1 LAYGGEGAGEELKV
15 SALAVAIL
23 VIALVFVGW
32 LLLRA
37 RETNARLAEA
47 SQRSSDEVAA
57 AKQERDDLREFGQKL
72 KEVETAFTQYKA
84 REDARDTK
92 VGEMLAG
99 VREKSDRVVERV
111 DGLVGRW
118 ANPKQ
123 RGQLSEEWLVAALR
137 QMGLRDSVHFETQ
150 KRVAI
155 DAARGKRDGV
165 IDVYLVLPNSQGVA
179 LDAKFPWVR
188 LLGEVLEDGGEDARE
203 FALRKLRDS
212 LRSHI
217 KDVGG
222 REYRSTRDVSVR
234 HVLVVVPDWQTLEL
248 VRSADPKIGEYAA
261 DHGVGLLPADG
272 LYEMANALAEVHR
285 EEGWGERI
293 GELFT
298 PQHADRMFAACID
311 LLDRIGTAVKRYNS
325 LGESLKGVIAAF
337 GPNGLIGRD
346 VLDPAARAAEKVPEE
361 FEAEIHELDAEKARK
376 HAKRLDEK
384 RPQTEGPD
392 AEAA

>member
-1 LAYGGEGAGEELKV
+1 MIGV
-15 SALAVAIL
+15 VIAIL
-23 VIALVFVGW
+23 AIAFIGVGW
-32 LLLRA
+32 VLLRT
-37 RETNARLAEA
+37 REENARLAEA
-47 SQRSSDEVAA
+47 NSRSEDEATE
-57 AKQERDDLREFGQKL
+57 AKRERDDLREFGESL
-72 KEVETAFTQYKA
+72 KQVEQAVTQYKS

-92 VGEMLAG
+92 VSEMLAG
-99 VREKSDRVVERV
+99 VAQKSDRVVERV

-150 KRVAI
+150 KRIDI
-155 DAARGKRDGV
+155 DAARGQKEGV
-165 IDVYLVLPNSQGVA
+165 IDVYLLLPNSQGVA

-188 LLGEVLEDGGEDARE
+188 LLGDVLDEGGEEARD

-212 LRSHI
+212 LRSHV

-222 REYRSTRDVSVR
+222 REYRGARDVSVR
-234 HVLVVVPDWQTLEL
+234 HVLIVVPDWQTLEL
-248 VRSADPKIGEYAA
+248 VRGADPKIVEYAA
-261 DHGVGLLPADG
+261 EHGVGLLPADG

-311 LLDRIGTAVKRYNS
+311 LLDRMGTVAKRYNS
-325 LGESLKGVIAAF
+325 LGESLSSVVSAF
-337 GPNGLIGRD
+337 GANGLIGRD
-346 VLDPAARAAEKVPEE
+346 VLEPAAKAAEKVPKE
-361 FEAEIHELDAEKARK
+361 FEAEIRDLDPAKAEKHAARL
-376 HAKRLDEK
+376 AEK
-384 RPQTEGPD
+384 RGQ

>member
-1 LAYGGEGAGEELKV
+1 MEFVLVAILAI
-15 SALAVAIL
+15 ALAV
-23 VIALVFVGW
+23 VGW
-32 LLLRA
+32 SLLRA
-37 RETNARLAEA
+37 RESNARLAEA
-47 SQRSSDEVAA
+47 SRRSDEETAA
-57 AKQERDDLREFGQKL
+57 AKQERDDLREFGDSL
-72 KEVETAFTQYKA
+72 KQMEQAVAHYKS
-84 REDARDTK
+84 REDARDLK
-92 VGEMLAG
+92 VSEVLAG
-99 VREKSDRVVERV
+99 VAQKSDRVVERV

-150 KRVAI
+150 KRVEI
-155 DAARGKRDGV
+155 DAPRGQREGV
-165 IDVYLVLPNSQGVA
+165 IDVYLLLPNSQGVA

-188 LLGEVLEDGGEDARE
+188 LLGEVLDEGGEEARE

-222 REYRSTRDVSVR
+222 REYRGTRDVSVR

-248 VRSADPKIGEYAA
+248 VRGADPKIAEYAA
-261 DHGVGLLPADG
+261 EQGVGLLPADG

-298 PQHADRMFAACID
+298 PQHADRMFAACVD
-311 LLDRIGTAVKRYNS
+311 LMNRMATVAKRYNS
-325 LGESLKGVIAAF
+325 LGESLDNVVAAF
-337 GPNGLIGRD
+337 GPNGLVGRD
-346 VLDPAARAAEKVPEE
+346 VLDPAARAAEKVPQE
-361 FEAEIHELDAEKARK
+361 FEAEVRKLDTAKAEKHAARIE
-376 HAKRLDEK
+376 EK
-384 RPQTEGPD
+384 RGE

>member
-1 LAYGGEGAGEELKV
+1 MAGP
-15 SALAVAIL
+15 ALAIL
-23 VIALVFVGW
+23 AIALIGVGW
-32 LLLRA
+32 LLLRT
-37 RETNARLAEA
+37 RESNARLSESSRRFEEEA
-47 SQRSSDEVAA
+47 GA
-57 AKQERDDLREFGQKL
+57 AKQERDDLREFGESL
-72 KEVETAFTQYKA
+72 KQVELAVTQYKS

-92 VGEMLAG
+92 VGEILAG
-99 VREKSDRVVERV
+99 VAQKSDRVVERV

-150 KRVAI
+150 KRVEI
-155 DAARGKRDGV
+155 DGARGQKGGV
-165 IDVYLVLPNSQGVA
+165 IDVYLLLPNSQGVA

-188 LLGEVLEDGGEDARE
+188 MLADVLDEGGEDARE

-222 REYRSTRDVSVR
+222 REYRSTRELPVR

-248 VRSADPKIGEYAA
+248 VRSADPKIVEYAA
-261 DHGVGLLPADG
+261 EQGVGLLPADG

-298 PQHADRMFAACID
+298 PQHADRMFAACTD
-311 LLDRIGTAVKRYNS
+311 LLERMGTVAKRYNS
-325 LGESLKGVIAAF
+325 LGESLSSVVAAF
-337 GPNGLIGRD
+337 GPNGLVGRD
-346 VLDPAARAAEKVPEE
+346 VLDPAARAAEKVPVE
-361 FEAEIHELDAEKARK
+361 FEAEIREIDPAKSEK
-376 HAKRLDEK
+376 HAARIEEK
-384 RPQTEGPD
+384 RDEPK
-392 AEAA
+392 AA

>member
-1 LAYGGEGAGEELKV
+1 MLGV
-15 SALAVAIL
+15 ALAIL
-23 VIALVFVGW
+23 AIALIAIGW
-32 LLLRA
+32 LLLRS
-37 RETNARLAEA
+37 RESNARLAEA
-47 SQRSSDEVAA
+47 SRRSEEETAA
-57 AKQERDDLREFGQKL
+57 AKRERDDLREFGESL
-72 KEVETAFTQYKA
+72 KQVEQTVTQYKS
-84 REDARDTK
+84 REDARDAK
-92 VGEMLAG
+92 LGEMLAG
-99 VREKSDRVVERV
+99 VALKSDRVVERV

-150 KRVAI
+150 KRVEI
-155 DAARGKRDGV
+155 DAARSQREGV
-165 IDVYLVLPNSQGVA
+165 IDVYLLLPNSQGVA

-188 LLGEVLEDGGEDARE
+188 LLGEVLDEGGEEARE

-212 LRSHI
+212 LRSHV

-222 REYRSTRDVSVR
+222 REYKASRELAVR

-248 VRSADPKIGEYAA
+248 VRSADPKIVEYAA
-261 DHGVGLLPADG
+261 EHGVGLLPADG

-311 LLDRIGTAVKRYNS
+311 LLGRVETVIKRHKS
-325 LGESLKGVIAAF
+325 LGDSLAEVVSAF

-346 VLDPAARAAEKVPEE
+346 VLDPAARAAERVPPAL
-361 FEAEIHELDAEKARK
+361 EAEIRELDPSKAAK
-376 HAKRLDEK
+376 HAARLEEK
-384 RPQTEGPD
+384 RD
-392 AEAA
+392 AA

>member
-1 LAYGGEGAGEELKV
+1 MSSIAI
-15 SALAVAIL
+15 AIL
-23 VIALVFVGW
+23 VIALIGVGW
-32 LLLRA
+32 ILLRT
-37 RETNARLAEA
+37 RETNARLTEA
-47 SQRSSDEVAA
+47 SRRSENEASAA
-57 AKQERDDLREFGQKL
+57 RQERDDLREFAESL
-72 KEVETAFTQYKA
+72 KQVEQAVTQYKN
-84 REDARDTK
+84 REDARDQR
-92 VGEMLAG
+92 VNEVLAG

-150 KRVAI
+150 KRVEI
-155 DAARGKRDGV
+155 DGVRGQKDGV

-188 LLGEVLEDGGEDARE
+188 MLGEVLEEGGDDARE

-212 LRSHI
+212 LRSHV

-222 REYRSTRDVSVR
+222 REYRSTRDTSVR

-248 VRSADPKIGEYAA
+248 VRSADPKIVEYASE
-261 DHGVGLLPADG
+261 HGVGLLPADG
-272 LYEMANALAEVHR
+272 LFEMASALAEVHR

-311 LLDRIGTAVKRYNS
+311 LLERMETVAKRHNS
-325 LGESLKGVIAAF
+325 LGDSISSVFKAF
-337 GPNGLIGRD
+337 GPNGLVGRD
-346 VLDPAARAAEKVPEE
+346 VLDPASKAAEKIPPEL
-361 FEAEIHELDAEKARK
+361 EAEVRELDPEKAEKHAAR
-376 HAKRLDEK
+376 LEEK
-384 RPQTEGPD
+384 RK
-392 AEAA
+392 AA

>member
-1 LAYGGEGAGEELKV
+1 MFGA
-15 SALAVAIL
+15 ALAILAIVL
-23 VIALVFVGW
+23 IGVGW
-32 LLLRA
+32 LLLRT
-37 RETNARLAEA
+37 RESNARLAEA
-47 SQRSSDEVAA
+47 SRRSEERAA
-57 AKQERDDLREFGQKL
+57 EAKRERDDLREFGESL
-72 KEVETAFTQYKA
+72 KQVERAVTQYKS
-84 REDARDTK
+84 REDDRDSKAR
-92 VGEMLAG
+92 EMLAG
-99 VREKSDRVVERV
+99 VVEKSNRVVERV

-137 QMGLRDSVHFETQ
+137 QMGLRDNVHFEVQ
-150 KRVAI
+150 KRVEI
-155 DAARGKRDGV
+155 DAARGQKDGV
-165 IDVYLVLPNSQGVA
+165 IDVYLLLPNSQGVA

-188 LLGEVLEDGGEDARE
+188 LLGEVLDEGGEEARE

-222 REYRSTRDVSVR
+222 REYRGARDVSVR

-248 VRSADPKIGEYAA
+248 VRGADPKIVEYASE
-261 DHGVGLLPADG
+261 HGVGLLPADG

-311 LLDRIGTAVKRYNS
+311 LLGRMGTVAKRYNS
-325 LGESLKGVIAAF
+325 LGESLESVVAAF
-337 GPNGLIGRD
+337 GPNGLVGRD
-346 VLDPAARAAEKVPEE
+346 VLDPAARAAEKVPRE
-361 FEAEIHELDAEKARK
+361 FEAEIRELDSAKAEKHAAR
-376 HAKRLDEK
+376 LEEK
-384 RPQTEGPD
+384 RSE

>member
-1 LAYGGEGAGEELKV
+1 MLGA
-15 SALAVAIL
+15 ALAILAIVL
-23 VIALVFVGW
+23 IGVGW
-32 LLLRA
+32 LLLRT
-37 RETNARLAEA
+37 RESNARLAEA
-47 SQRSSDEVAA
+47 SLRSEEGVAE
-57 AKQERDDLREFGQKL
+57 AKRERDDLREFGESL
-72 KEVETAFTQYKA
+72 KQVERAVTQYKS
-84 REDARDTK
+84 REDDRDSKAR
-92 VGEMLAG
+92 EMLAG
-99 VREKSDRVVERV
+99 VVEKSDRVVERV

-137 QMGLRDSVHFETQ
+137 QMGLRDNVHFETQ
-150 KRVAI
+150 KRVEI
-155 DAARGKRDGV
+155 DAARGQKDGV
-165 IDVYLVLPNSQGVA
+165 IDVYLLLPNSQGVA

-188 LLGEVLEDGGEDARE
+188 LLGEVLDEGGEEARE

-222 REYRSTRDVSVR
+222 REYRGARDVSVR

-248 VRSADPKIGEYAA
+248 VRGADPKIVEYASE
-261 DHGVGLLPADG
+261 HGVGLLPADG

-298 PQHADRMFAACID
+298 PQHSDRMFAACID
-311 LLDRIGTAVKRYNS
+311 LLGRMGTVAKRYNS
-325 LGESLKGVIAAF
+325 LGESLESVVAAF
-337 GPNGLIGRD
+337 GPNGLVGRD
-346 VLDPAARAAEKVPEE
+346 VLDPAARAAEKVPRE
-361 FEAEIHELDAEKARK
+361 FEAEIRELDSAKAEKHAAR
-376 HAKRLDEK
+376 LEEK
-384 RPQTEGPD
+384 RSE

>member
-1 LAYGGEGAGEELKV
+1 MIVLL
-15 SALAVAIL
+15 AIL
-23 VIALVFVGW
+23 GIAFMGACW
-32 LLLRA
+32 FLLRA
-37 RETNARLAEA
+37 RESNARLAEA
-47 SQRSSDEVAA
+47 AQRLEQEATE
-57 AKQERDDLREFGQKL
+57 AKQERDGLREFGESLRQ
-72 KEVETAFTQYKA
+72 VEQAVTQYKA
-84 REDARDTK
+84 REDARDSK
-92 VGEMLAG
+92 VSEMLAG
-99 VREKSDRVVERV
+99 VAQKSDRVVERV
-111 DGLVGRW
+111 DGLVSRY

-155 DAARGKRDGV
+155 DAARGQKDGV
-165 IDVYLVLPNSQGVA
+165 IDVYLLLPNSQGVA

-188 LLGEVLEDGGEDARE
+188 LLGEVLDEGGEEARE

-222 REYRSTRDVSVR
+222 REYRSTRDISVR

-248 VRSADPKIGEYAA
+248 VRGVDPKIAEYAA
-261 DHGVGLLPADG
+261 EQGVGLLPADG

-285 EEGWGERI
+285 EEGWGEKV

-311 LLDRIGTAVKRYNS
+311 LLGRVEAAVKQHKRLGDS
-325 LGESLKGVIAAF
+325 LSDVIGAF
-337 GPNGLIGRD
+337 GPNGLVGRD
-346 VLDPAARAAEKVPEE
+346 VLDPAARAAEKVPPEI
-361 FEAEIHELDAEKARK
+361 EAEIHNLDPEKARK
-376 HAKRLDEK
+376 HADRLEEK
-384 RPQTEGPD
+384 RPD

>member
-1 LAYGGEGAGEELKV
+1 ME
-15 SALAVAIL
+15 AVLLAIL
-23 VIALVFVGW
+23 GIALIGVCL

-37 RETNARLAEA
+37 RESNARLAEA
-47 SQRSSDEVAA
+47 SRRAEEEAA
-57 AKQERDDLREFGQKL
+57 NARQEREDLREFGKSLEQ
-72 KEVETAFTQYKA
+72 VQRAVTQYKA
-84 REDARDTK
+84 REDERDTR
-92 VGEMLAG
+92 VSEVLAG

-111 DGLVGRW
+111 DSLVGRW

-150 KRVAI
+150 KRVQI
-155 DAARGKRDGV
+155 DAARGQKDGV
-165 IDVYLVLPNSQGVA
+165 IDIYLLLPNSQGVA

-188 LLGEVLEDGGEDARE
+188 LLGEVLDEGGEEARE

-217 KDVGG
+217 KDVGS
-222 REYRSTRDVSVR
+222 REYRGTRDVSVR

-248 VRSADPKIGEYAA
+248 VRGADPKIVEYAA
-261 DHGVGLLPADG
+261 EHGVGLLPADG

-298 PQHADRMFAACID
+298 PQHADRMFAACND
-311 LLDRIGTAVKRYNS
+311 LLDRMGTVAKRYNS
-325 LGESLKGVIAAF
+325 LGESLSNVIAAF

-346 VLDPAARAAEKVPEE
+346 VLDPAARAAEKVPPE
-361 FEAEIHELDAEKARK
+361 FEAEIKELDPAKVEK
-376 HAKRLDEK
+376 HAERIRAK
-384 RPQTEGPD
+384 RPD
-392 AEAA
+392 VEAA

>member
-1 LAYGGEGAGEELKV
+1 MIGVVL
-15 SALAVAIL
+15 AIL
-23 VIALVFVGW
+23 AIALIGVGW
-32 LLLRA
+32 LLLRT
-37 RETNARLAEA
+37 REANARLAEA
-47 SQRSSDEVAA
+47 SHRSEEEAAA
-57 AKQERDDLREFGQKL
+57 AKQERDDLREFGQTL
-72 KEVETAFTQYKA
+72 NEVKATFTQYKS
-84 REDARDTK
+84 REDERDTK
-92 VGEMLAG
+92 VSEILAG
-99 VREKSDRVVERV
+99 VKEKSDRVVERV

-155 DAARGKRDGV
+155 DAARGKKDGV
-165 IDVYLVLPNSQGVA
+165 IDVYLLLPNSQGVA

-188 LLGEVLEDGGEDARE
+188 LLGEVLEDGGEEARE

-217 KDVGG
+217 KDVGN
-222 REYRSTRDVSVR
+222 REYRGTTDVSVR

-248 VRSADPKIGEYAA
+248 VRGADPKIVEYAA
-261 DHGVGLLPADG
+261 KHGVGLLPADG

-298 PQHADRMFAACID
+298 PQHADRMFSACID
-311 LLDRIGTAVKRYNS
+311 LLDRMGTMTKRYKS
-325 LGESLKGVIAAF
+325 LGESMSSVIGAF

-346 VLDPAARAAEKVPEE
+346 VLDPAARAAEKVPPDL
-361 FEAEIHELDAEKARK
+361 EAEIYELDPDKAEKHK
-376 HAKRLDEK
+376 SRLESK
-384 RPQTEGPD
+384 RPD
-392 AEAA
+392 SEAA

>member
-1 LAYGGEGAGEELKV
+1 MTVVGL
-15 SALAVAIL
+15 AIL
-23 VIALVFVGW
+23 AIALSVVGW
-32 LLLRA
+32 LLLRT
-37 RETNARLAEA
+37 REANARLAEA
-47 SQRSSDEVAA
+47 SHRSDEEVATA
-57 AKQERDDLREFGQKL
+57 RQERDDLREFGQQL

-92 VGEMLAG
+92 VSEMLAG

-150 KRVAI
+150 KRVSI
-155 DAARGKRDGV
+155 DAARGQKDGV

-188 LLGEVLEDGGEDARE
+188 LLGEVLDEGGEEARE

-222 REYRSTRDVSVR
+222 REYRGTRDVSVR

-248 VRSADPKIGEYAA
+248 VRSADPKIVEYAA
-261 DHGVGLLPADG
+261 EHGVGLLPADG
-272 LYEMANALAEVHR
+272 LFEMANALAEVHR
-285 EEGWGERI
+285 EEGWGERV

-311 LLDRIGTAVKRYNS
+311 LLDRMGTVAKRYNS
-325 LGESLKGVIAAF
+325 LGESLSSVLAAF

-346 VLDPAARAAEKVPEE
+346 VLDPAARAAEKVPQE
-361 FEAEIHELDAEKARK
+361 FEAEVRELDPSKAKK
-376 HAKRLDEK
+376 HADRLDEK
-384 RPQTEGPD
+384 RPEAAGPD